1 MCGVRRACARA
12 ACAIGV
18 PVGRARACARDMKA
32 YHVAAALFIKML
44 DPERTKSVKHAT
56 PHALIVEALHLSRY
70 LIYV

>member
-1 MCGVRRACARA
+1 
-12 ACAIGV
+12 
-18 PVGRARACARDMKA
+18 VGRARACARDMKA